1 MVTLAAGMAIAGGVL
16 GLAKGISKQNQRK
29 QEYEDKI
36 QELERQQAMLDT
48 QYSQA
53 KESVGL
59 ATEQSKIVAAENKAE
74 LNLLATETIANRDM
88 SIGMTAEAGSMQ
100 SEINAMQVAT
110 LAVQNQQQ
118 EGQARS
124 QAASSGF
131 RGTGTAMN
139 LVDNA
144 TRQGDASMSQARM
157 QSKVSNFQTYGSA
170 LSTYTSANQQAEAY
184 ERRIVQTEKQLERDL
199 QKYDLQLSQAKETY
213 DQKGGYLAADLTY
226 LEGDGK
232 KALGWAR
239 TMDVVGG
246 VFSGA
251 AQGYS
256 MFS

>member
-1 MVTLAAGMAIAGGVL
+1 MFTLAAGMAIAGGVL
-16 GLAKGISKQNQRK
+16 GLVKGISKQNQRK
-29 QEYEDKI
+29 QEYDDKI
-36 QELERQQAMLDT
+36 QDLERQQAMLDT

-88 SIGMTAEAGSMQ
+88 SIGMTAKAGSMQ

-213 DQKGGYLAADLTY
+213 DQKGGYLAADLAY
-226 LEGDGK
+226 LEGAGK
-232 KALGWAR
+232 TALGWAR
-239 TMDVVGG
+239 ALDVVGG
-246 VFSGA
+246 AFSGA

>member
-1 MVTLAAGMAIAGGVL
+1 MLIGMAIAGGVL

-29 QEYEDKI
+29 QEYDDKI

-53 KESVGL
+53 KESVAL
-59 ATEQSKIVAAENKAE
+59 ATKQSKAVAAENKAE

-184 ERRIVQTEKQLERDL
+184 ERRIVQTENQLKRDIK
-199 QKYDLQLSQAKETY
+199 KYELQLRQAKDTY
-213 DQKGGYLAADLTY
+213 DQKGGYLTADLTY
-226 LEGDGK
+226 LKEDGK

-239 TMDVVGG
+239 ALDVVGG
-246 VFSGA
+246 VFSGV

-256 MFS
+256 MFA